1 MTILRPATCW
11 RLALCAFLA
20 ISRPAA
26 AQTTGAPATQQAG
39 QSVSDVAV
47 VGNASI
53 SREAI
58 LGVVSLK
65 PGTPFSLEAVN
76 RDVAA
81 IRDLGYFQS
90 VSHHEEETGAGVRVI
105 FDVVENQKVTSIN
118 VTGNTKVPTKDILDA
133 MTTKVGDVLNVPR
146 FNKDLDRVQQLYY
159 DRGFLAYVDVNQN
172 NYISSDGVLNVP
184 IVEVKIEKIIVEK
197 PGKTRPSVILHEV
210 RTKPGDVYDSKKL
223 VADLQRVYNLNILE
237 DIQYRTE
244 PGSEQDKIIIVLMP
258 KNKKTGQVEL
268 GFGYSSEQGLIGR
281 VGLSE
286 ANLRGTGSAVGVSAE
301 VGGRYRSAGV
311 PPLSIE
317 ANYYDPY
324 IDRRDTSLSL
334 SLYNKTTYRFSNN
347 LVGSTGNGQAYEV
360 RRGGSLGFGRPL
372 SDTRRIQVSLRNDS
386 IRTFSSQGG
395 FSGLT
400 SPFDNERGSNVFSTG
415 LSYISDTRDVRMDP
429 ASGQFFTIGTEVGH
443 TRLDGDSLL
452 FGADRSRSGM
462 FFKPAL
468 DYRRYLAL
476 KPRKSMTEPTEVL
489 AFRVKG
495 GSATGPLS
503 FFDQYFVGGA
513 DTLRGYSE
521 DRFWGKNS
529 LLANVE
535 LRIPFGQSLQ
545 GVLFVDTGDAW
556 GSNLRGDPD
565 RFANFLNWYQNGH
578 DSNGDGIPDDQ
589 PPTSIYDQYEYRLPQ
604 HNGFELHT
612 GIGFGIRVKTPI
624 GPLRLDYGISKEGRR
639 MHFSISQAF

>member
-1 MTILRPATCW
+1 MTIPRPVICW
-11 RLALCAFLA
+11 LFALWAVVA
-20 ISRPAA
+20 VGRPAA
-26 AQTTGAPATQQAG
+26 AQTSG
-39 QSVSDVAV
+39 QTVSDVAV
-47 VGNASI
+47 VGNANI

-65 PGTPFSLEAVN
+65 PGSPFSVEAVN

-90 VSHHEEETGAGVRVI
+90 VSHHEEETGAGIRVI
-105 FDVVENQKVTSIN
+105 FEVVENQKVSAIN

-146 FNKDLDRVQQLYY
+146 FTKDLDRIQQLYY
-159 DRGFLAYVDVNQN
+159 DRGFLAYVDVNRD
-172 NYISSDGVLNVP
+172 NYITADGVLNIP
-184 IVEVKIEKIIVEK
+184 IVEVKIEKIIVEN

-237 DIQYRTE
+237 DIQYKTE
-244 PGSEQDKIIIVLMP
+244 PGSEQDKLIIVLQP
-258 KNKKTGQVEL
+258 KSKKTGQVEL

-281 VGLSE
+281 VGLSDS
-286 ANLRGTGSAVGVSAE
+286 NLRGTGTAVGVSAE
-301 VGGRYRSAGV
+301 VGGRFRNSGV

-317 ANYYDPY
+317 ANYYKPY
-324 IDRRDTSLSL
+324 IDQRDTSLAV
-334 SLYNKTTYRFSNN
+334 SLYNKTTYRFTNN
-347 LVGSTGNGQAYEV
+347 LVGSSGSGQAYEV
-360 RRGGSLGFGRPL
+360 RRGGSVGFGRPL
-372 SDTRRIQVSLRNDS
+372 SDTRRIQLSLRNDS
-386 IRTFSSQGG
+386 IKTYSAQGA

-400 SPFDNERGSNVFSTG
+400 SPFDNERGSNVASTG
-415 LSYISDTRDVRMDP
+415 LSFISDTRDVRMDP
-429 ASGQFFTIGTEVGH
+429 ASGQFFTVGTELGH
-443 TRLDGDSLL
+443 THLDGDSLL

-468 DYRRYLAL
+468 DYRRYLSL
-476 KPRKSMTEPTEVL
+476 KPRKSLTSPTEVL

-495 GSATGPLS
+495 GTASGPLS

-513 DTLRGYSE
+513 DSLRGYTE

-535 LRIPFGQSLQ
+535 FRVPFGESLQ
-545 GVLFVDTGDAW
+545 GVLFVDMGDAW
-556 GSNLRGDPD
+556 GSDLRGNPD
-565 RFANFLNWYQNGH
+565 RFANFLNWYQH
-578 DSNGDGIPDDQ
+578 DKDLNGDGIPDDQ
-589 PPTSIYDQYEYRLPQ
+589 PPVSIYDQYEYRLPQ
-604 HNGFELHT
+604 HDSFELHT
-612 GIGFGIRVKTPI
+612 GVGFGIRVKTPI

-639 MHFSISQAF
+639 THFSISQAF

>member
-1 MTILRPATCW
+1 MTTVRPAICW
-11 RLALCAFLA
+11 WLA
-20 ISRPAA
+20 ICALVALARPAA
-26 AQTTGAPATQQAG
+26 AQTSG
-39 QSVSDVAV
+39 QTVSDVAV
-47 VGNASI
+47 VGNANI

-65 PGTPFSLEAVN
+65 PGSPFSVEAVN

-81 IRDLGYFQS
+81 IRDLGYFQT

-105 FDVVENQKVTSIN
+105 FEVVENQKVTGIN
-118 VTGNTKVPTKDILDA
+118 VTGNTKVPTKDITDA

-146 FNKDLDRVQQLYY
+146 FNKDLDRIQQLYR
-159 DRGFLAYVDVNQN
+159 DRGFLAYVDVNQS
-172 NYISSDGVLNVP
+172 NYITPEGVLNIP
-184 IVEVKIEKIIVEK
+184 IVEVKIEKFIVEN

-210 RTKPGDVYDSKKL
+210 RTKPGEVYDAKKL
-223 VADLQRVYNLNILE
+223 LADLQRIYNLNILE
-237 DIQYRTE
+237 DIQYQTE
-244 PGSEQDKIIIVLMP
+244 PGSAQDKIIIVLQP

-286 ANLRGTGSAVGVSAE
+286 SNLRGTGTAVGVSAE

-317 ANYYDPY
+317 GNYYQPY
-324 IDRRDTSLSL
+324 IDKRDTSLSV

-347 LVGSTGNGQAYEV
+347 LVGSAGNGQAYEV
-360 RRGGSLGFGRPL
+360 RRGGSVGFGRPL
-372 SDTRRIQVSLRNDS
+372 SDTRRLQLSLRNDNIKTYS
-386 IRTFSSQGG
+386 AQGN
-395 FSGLT
+395 FTGLT
-400 SPFDNERGSNVFSTG
+400 LPIDKERGSNVASVG
-415 LSYISDTRDVRMDP
+415 LSFVGDTRDVRMDP
-429 ASGQFFTIGTEVGH
+429 ATGQFFTVGSELGH
-443 TRLDGDSLL
+443 TRLAGDSLV
-452 FGADRSRSGM
+452 FGNERSRSGA
-462 FFKPAL
+462 FIKPAL

-476 KPRKSMTEPTEVL
+476 KPRKTLNAPTEVL

-495 GSATGPLS
+495 GTASGPLS

-513 DTLRGYSE
+513 DSLRGYTE

-535 LRIPFGQSLQ
+535 LRVPFGESLQ
-545 GVLFVDTGDAW
+545 GVLFLDAGDAW
-556 GSNLRGDPD
+556 GSDLRGDSD
-565 RFANFLNWYQNGH
+565 RFARFLNWYQNGH

-612 GIGFGIRVKTPI
+612 GFGVGIRVKTPI

-639 MHFSISQAF
+639 THFSISQAF